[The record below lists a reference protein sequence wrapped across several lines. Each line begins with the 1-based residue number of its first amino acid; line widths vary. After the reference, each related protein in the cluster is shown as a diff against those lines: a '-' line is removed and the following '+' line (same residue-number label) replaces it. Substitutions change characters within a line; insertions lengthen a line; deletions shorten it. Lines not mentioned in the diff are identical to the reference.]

1 MTKEQYEA
9 WSRTIAFLLKLVGVI
24 GIIGIP
30 IFWALT
36 NRIELA
42 FLPFFGTLA
51 GVGQGLDVLREIS
64 QGREGGE
71 PGSELGGAEPSPQLG
86 AGESASADVPPPSP
100 KPKPR
105 AKRKPRARGSDDAT

>member
-1 MTKEQYEA
+1 VTKEQYEA
-9 WSRTIAFLLKLVGVI
+9 WSRTIAFLLKLVGVL

-71 PGSELGGAEPSPQLG
+71 PGSELSGAEPSPQLG
-86 AGESASADVPPPSP
+86 SGETTSADVPPP
-100 KPKPR
+100 PKPR
-105 AKRKPRARGSDDAT
+105 AKRKPRARRPDDVT